1 MILTNMVVPTGVISY
16 GSTVA
21 EAFSECLNCNV
32 QGIPFVD
39 DEGRIIGQF
48 SIHNTIKK
56 YCISNIIIME
66 ADILGDDIGDLAL
79 QDNDTA
85 KMLSQAVDHFILSEV
100 VTIHS
105 TSPCVKAMA
114 LMEKHDTTFLFV
126 VDGETYKGIVNV
138 QAIARRMMQV
148 SGL

>member
-1 MILTNMVVPTGVISY
+1 MQLTNMVVSTGVISH

-21 EAFSECLNCNV
+21 DAFRECLRCNV

-39 DEGRIIGQF
+39 NEGRIIGRF
-48 SIHNTIKK
+48 SIHNTIKR
-56 YCISNIIIME
+56 YCISNIMVME
-66 ADILGDDIGDLAL
+66 ADILGDELGNLAL

-85 KMLSQAVDHFILSEV
+85 RMLGQPVDHYILSEV

-105 TSPCVKAMA
+105 ASPCVKAMA

-126 VDGETYKGIVNV
+126 VDDETYKGIVNV
-138 QAIARRMMQV
+138 QTIARRMMQV
-148 SGL
+148 AGL

>member
-1 MILTNMVVPTGVISY
+1 VKLINMVVPTGVISY

-21 EAFSECLNCNV
+21 DAFRECLRCNV

-39 DEGRIIGQF
+39 SEGRILGRF
-48 SIHNTIKK
+48 SIHNTIKR
-56 YCISNIIIME
+56 YCISNIMIME
-66 ADILGDDIGDLAL
+66 ADTLGDDLGDLTL
-79 QDNDTA
+79 QDNDTS
-85 KMLSQAVDHFILSEV
+85 KMLSQPVDHFIQSEV

-105 TSPCVKAMA
+105 DSPCIKAMA

-138 QAIARRMMQV
+138 QAIAKRMMQV
-148 SGL
+148 EGL